1 MKKILLL
8 FIFIYSFIFI
18 NISNAKNTKLSVGM
32 TYNGAIKYKFL
43 EYELPEGEWEFYD
56 RYFEMIDELPTV
68 RLECLYFIQK
78 GNVTIKAAYE
88 ICEINIGGLAPNQ
101 IGSFF
106 VHEWRKGKYDSCIL
120 RPEYFYT
127 KLFTRGGSS
136 NCFMTRH
143 IDVEKELYFPDDPQD
158 VGGRVIL
165 EKYIKKNNLE
175 LPKIMLSSMSW
186 IGVPSIRDKFI
197 GTSFMINPELYGA
210 PDIINANEEKSE
222 YHRDNINKYPIQK
235 KFFRDWTIEQAAKHK
250 QLEKKMRLKSHH
262 KLNFTDLN

>member
-32 TYNGAIKYKFL
+32 TYNGIIKYKFL

-78 GNVTIKAAYE
+78 GNVTIKATYE

-106 VHEWRKGKYDSCIL
+106 VHELRKGKYDSCIL

-127 KLFTRGGSS
+127 NLFTRGGSS
-136 NCFMTRH
+136 NCFKTRH
-143 IDVEKELYFPDDPQD
+143 IDVEKELYFPDDPED

-165 EKYIKKNNLE
+165 EKYLKK
-175 LPKIMLSSMSW
+175 
-186 IGVPSIRDKFI
+186 
-197 GTSFMINPELYGA
+197 IN
-210 PDIINANEEKSE
+210 
-222 YHRDNINKYPIQK
+222 
-235 KFFRDWTIEQAAKHK
+235 
-250 QLEKKMRLKSHH
+250 
-262 KLNFTDLN
+262 